1 MRRAFLATCAAYG
14 LATLVLTLYPDAWS
28 WARSLLAIALIIP
41 MNLLARSLEC
51 RED

>member
-28 WARSLLAIALIIP
+28 WARTVLALVLVVP
-41 MNLLARSLEC
+41 MNLLARSLE
-51 RED
+51 REP